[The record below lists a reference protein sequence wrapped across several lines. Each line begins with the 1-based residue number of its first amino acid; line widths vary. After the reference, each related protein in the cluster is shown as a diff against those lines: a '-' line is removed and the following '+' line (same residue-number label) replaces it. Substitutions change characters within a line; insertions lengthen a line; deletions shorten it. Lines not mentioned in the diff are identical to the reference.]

1 VSTRLLIAGSVF
13 ADSLREAFVRS
24 GHNLA
29 QSIVLLAIDCAR
41 RGWRYFGWRW

>member
-1 VSTRLLIAGSVF
+1 
-13 ADSLREAFVRS
+13 LRDAFVRS

-29 QSIVLLAIDCAR
+29 QSIVLFAIDCAR

>member
-1 VSTRLLIAGSVF
+1 VSTRLLIGVSALV
-13 ADSLREAFVRS
+13 DSLRDAFVRS

-29 QSIVLLAIDCAR
+29 QSIVLFAIDCAR